1 MSPFYHHTHCSISR
15 YAQSLH
21 GALILCI
28 MSAVDRWW
36 QVLEYLPGGDFFSF
50 MNDRAEG
57 LHEGHGEAISED
69 HAKVYGAE
77 LVLALGHLHTHGI
90 VYRDL
95 KPENVLM
102 DR

>member
-1 MSPFYHHTHCSISR
+1 
-15 YAQSLH
+15 
-21 GALILCI
+21 